1 MRSRTGIGV
10 IAAALLAAVAGN
22 PAQAETP
29 RSMFCIAI
37 RTVPKFDQDNYAQF
51 STGSIYTTA
60 NFMTDLPEDELISQW
75 RTFIFPQHSAK
86 YQDTPDDT
94 CYPAQDRRSVMSDN
108 PSKTGQI
115 RVLTVAWPPKAAAK
129 PPGN

>member
-1 MRSRTGIGV
+1 MISRTGIWL
-10 IAAALLAAVAGN
+10 IAIALFSTTCGPPALAE
-22 PAQAETP
+22 PA

-37 RTVPKFDQDNYAQF
+37 RTVPKFDQDNYVQM
-51 STGSIYTTA
+51 STGTIYATA
-60 NFMTDLPEDELISQW
+60 NFSTDLPDEELIPQW
-75 RTFIFPQHSAK
+75 RAFIFPQHSAK

-94 CYPAQDRRSVMSDN
+94 CYPAHDRRSVMSDN

-129 PPGN
+129 PPGS